1 MQTYTNSFESIYKEL
16 LKKVLPLRKGLKR
29 VPLHIF
35 LCFNF
40 FSHGHTLI
48 FNTFSQGITYLRAI
62 AISFQII
69 FCERILVHGHII
81 IFSMT
86 SPSLDILVIIQFLL
100 INLALQQ
107 SPQ

>member
-1 MQTYTNSFESIYKEL
+1 MQTYANSFESIYKDL
-16 LKKVLPLRKGLKR
+16 LKKDFTFKERTEK

-48 FNTFSQGITYLRAI
+48 FNTFPQGITYLRAI
-62 AISFQII
+62 VISFQII

-81 IFSMT
+81 IFSMI